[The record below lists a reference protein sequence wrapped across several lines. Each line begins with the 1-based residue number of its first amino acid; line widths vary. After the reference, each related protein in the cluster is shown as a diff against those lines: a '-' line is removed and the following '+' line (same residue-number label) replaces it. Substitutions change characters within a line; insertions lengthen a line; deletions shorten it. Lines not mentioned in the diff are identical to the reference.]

1 MTAKDQRRLGE
12 AIMLRRRRLGLRQQD
27 LAALTGISQSYISGV
42 ERGLRPMNLETLRR
56 IAAALETTPAKLLGD
71 T

>member
-27 LAALTGISQSYISGV
+27 LSERTGISQSYISGV

-56 IAAALETTPAKLLGD
+56 IAAALETTPAQLLGG
-71 T
+71 

>member
-27 LAALTGISQSYISGV
+27 LSERTGISQSYISGV
-42 ERGLRPMNLETLRR
+42 ERGLRPMNLDTLRR
-56 IAAALETTPAKLLGD
+56 IAEGLDTTPAALLGD
-71 T
+71 A

>member
-27 LAALTGISQSYISGV
+27 LSERTGISQSYISGV
-42 ERGLRPMNLETLRR
+42 ERGLRPMNLDTLRR
-56 IAAALETTPAKLLGD
+56 IAAALETTPAQLLGG
-71 T
+71 

>member
-1 MTAKDQRRLGE
+1 MTAKEQRRLGE

-56 IAAALETTPAKLLGD
+56 IAAALETTPAQLLGG
-71 T
+71 